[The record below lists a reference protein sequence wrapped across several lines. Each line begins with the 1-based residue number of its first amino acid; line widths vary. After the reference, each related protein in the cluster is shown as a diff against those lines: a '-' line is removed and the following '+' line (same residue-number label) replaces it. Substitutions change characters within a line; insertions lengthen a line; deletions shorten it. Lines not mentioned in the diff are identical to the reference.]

1 MLKLGIIGCGSW
13 GSNLLRNLADLENTH
28 LKWICDADPLKLSA
42 AKKQYPGVKG
52 TTVFTDILEDPEV
65 DGVLVATPPI
75 SHATMAKQVL
85 LADKHVFVEKPLALS
100 SEDAYALV
108 KLADRKKRILMVG
121 HLLRYHP
128 AVIKLKE
135 IIDSGELG
143 EVFYI
148 YSQRLNL
155 GTIRRH
161 ENALWNLGCHDIS
174 VMLYLLGEDPLAV
187 SAVGNPYVQEEVEDT
202 VFVNLQFAN
211 KKMAHIHVSWLD
223 PHKVRRI
230 TVVGSKRMAVFDDME
245 KERKIIVY
253 DKGFV
258 SPEHDSVDTP
268 IEIREG
274 RRQYPKV
281 HHQQPLHL
289 EVQHFAEC
297 IRKNKKPRT
306 DGVEGLKVVEI
317 LSAAQKS
324 LSGRGNA
331 ENLDF
336 SRLKK
341 FIHETELAETEK

>member
-1 MLKLGIIGCGSW
+1 MLKLGLIGCGSW
-13 GSNLLRNLADLENTH
+13 GGNLLRNLVGLENMQ
-28 LKWICDADPLKLSA
+28 LKWVCDADPIKLA
-42 AKKQYPGVKG
+42 NAKKQYASVKG
-52 TTVFTDILEDPEV
+52 TTVFTDILEDDEV
-65 DGVLVATPPI
+65 DGVVVATPPI

-85 LADKHVFVEKPLALS
+85 QAGKHVFVEKPLALNA
-100 SEDAYALV
+100 EDAYSLV
-108 KLADRKKRILMVG
+108 KLADRKKKILMVG

-143 EVFYI
+143 EIFYV

-174 VMLYLLGEDPLAV
+174 VMLYLLGEDPLSVTA
-187 SAVGNPYVQEEVEDT
+187 AGNPYVQEEVEDT
-202 VFVNLQFAN
+202 VFVNLHFSN

-258 SPEHDSVDTP
+258 SPENHSMDVP

-281 HHQQPLHL
+281 HQQQPLHL

-324 LSGRGNA
+324 LSSRSGLC
-331 ENLDF
+331 ELDF

-341 FIHETELAETEK
+341 FIHETEMLEVEK